1 MSASAKPIC
10 PKASAVPKFAAP
22 SAAAMALAA
31 ANAPSM
37 IARSVAV
44 RFSPASLTL

>member
-1 MSASAKPIC
+1 
-10 PKASAVPKFAAP
+10 
-22 SAAAMALAA
+22 MALAA